1 MPIRQDLLDE
11 VDAALGSGVTTNYS
25 TASAAN
31 DLFEGYVFSLV
42 IAAARAEGAQVSF
55 EDVNEAAVTS
65 LVFRTSP
72 GFIYSRVQ
80 PYTHAR
86 IAFPRCPELEAHIGV
101 FVGGRSGVLH
111 ECDVAVIDR
120 REAQICRAEG
130 VHPRSGKL
138 LVTLECKFHAGTLQ
152 LGQARSFLGLTAEL
166 TKNNRFLVTNNS
178 SETAEKMVTYH
189 KAEWEFRLDLINP
202 DIASNLRSRLAR
214 AFRNFKA
221 TRRI

>member
-1 MPIRQDLLDE
+1 

-120 REAQICRAEG
+120 REAQICRAER

-166 TKNNRFLVTNNS
+166 TKNNLFLVTNNS